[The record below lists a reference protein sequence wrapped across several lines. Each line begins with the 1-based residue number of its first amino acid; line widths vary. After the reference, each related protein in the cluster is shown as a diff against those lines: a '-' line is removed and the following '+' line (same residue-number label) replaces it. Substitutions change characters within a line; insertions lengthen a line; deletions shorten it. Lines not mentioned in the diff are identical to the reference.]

1 MRIKTVNGR
10 PLIVL
15 HEQERSKHL
24 KVFSVYVC
32 HFWASFVEIG
42 FVNHLQT
49 LAKIFH
55 SVANDLLYQFLQK
68 GKNPTSFD

>member
-10 PLIVL
+10 RLIVL
-15 HEQERSKHL
+15 HEQKRSKHL
-24 KVFSVYVC
+24 EVFSVCVC

-49 LAKIFH
+49 LAKRFP
-55 SVANDLLYQFLQK
+55 SGVNDLLYQFLQK